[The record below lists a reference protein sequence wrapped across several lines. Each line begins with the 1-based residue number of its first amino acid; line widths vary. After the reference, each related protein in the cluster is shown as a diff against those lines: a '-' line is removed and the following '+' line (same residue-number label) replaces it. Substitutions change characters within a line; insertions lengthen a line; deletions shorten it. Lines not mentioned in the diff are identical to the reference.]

1 MIRKYIVGL
10 LMAAIGCQA
19 SPKTA
24 KEQVAWMPL
33 GTMVEVR
40 MQDDT
45 QVRGRLYRV
54 EDDAFLLTVSQA
66 RDAAHRRIPFSEV
79 TSVRKEG
86 PPLARRIAHT
96 IGGIIAL
103 PIVVVFTGL
112 SVASGWVGP
121 VTR

>member
-1 MIRKYIVGL
+1 MLQKLIGGL
-10 LMAAIGCQA
+10 LLAAIGCQA
-19 SPKTA
+19 TPKTA
-24 KEQVAWMPL
+24 KEQLAWMPL

-45 QVRGRLYRV
+45 DVRGRLYRV

-66 RDAAHRRIPFSEV
+66 RDAAHRRIPFSDV
-79 TSVRKEG
+79 SSVRKVG
-86 PPLARRIAHT
+86 PPPARRVLQT
-96 IGGIIAL
+96 IGGIVTL

-112 SVASGWVGP
+112 SVANDWIGP